1 MVIHDNMDEWII
13 DCGGV
18 GRLSKEASTEI
29 LFLGDVALAGQV
41 GDVILQHGREFLF
54 NELPA
59 DFFDVDVVCFNLECC
74 LSERGKPWEPKPIP
88 FRGLPRFLSVFPKTG
103 CTYVASVA
111 NNHFLD
117 YGEDAAID
125 TLEAIRSYGMRSI
138 GATGEGADG
147 QHIILKT
154 SAGNVG
160 LIGFAPSAHPLPN
173 TSIVNLPGSECV
185 SDMVSRVN
193 SLKRQSDVVV
203 ALLHHGVENTHL
215 VDRHSRD
222 LSHSLVDAGADCIV
236 CHHPHVIQGIET
248 YKGAQIFHS
257 IGNFVIDLNSQRR
270 ASARKS
276 LALRLVLHEKRLHK
290 IIVEQYII
298 MKSLQPR
305 PATAEEKREIRI
317 ETEALSSRFDSKL
330 KLNVDYLTC
339 EGIKIGGQVS
349 SLCKMIRQKGVST
362 TAKYYYERIMDR
374 AKHRD

>member
-1 MVIHDNMDEWII
+1 MDEWVI

-41 GDVILQHGREFLF
+41 GDVILQHGRQFLF
-54 NELPA
+54 NELPV
-59 DFFDVDVVCFNLECC
+59 DFFHVDVVCFNLECC

-88 FRGLPRFLSVFPKTG
+88 FRGIPRFLSVFPKTA

-125 TLEAIRSYGMRSI
+125 TLDAIRSYGMRSI
-138 GATGEGADG
+138 GATGEAADG

-154 SAGNVG
+154 SAGNIG
-160 LIGFAPSAHPLPN
+160 LIGFAPSAHPLPK
-173 TSIVNLPGSECV
+173 TSIVNLPSGERV

-236 CHHPHVIQGIET
+236 CHHPHVIQGIEA
-248 YKGAQIFHS
+248 YKGAQIFYS

-290 IIVEQYII
+290 IIVEPYII

-305 PATAEEKREIRI
+305 PATAEEKRKIRM

-339 EGIKIGGQVS
+339 QGIKIGGQVS
-349 SLCKMIRQKGVST
+349 SLCEMIRQKGVST